1 MALDFGS
8 LIEAGSASVLNELLA
23 PLRDD
28 DGIALPSRYEV
39 RFGAPSGSR
48 GTGCP
53 GASQNLFSQI
63 LFEDIG
69 GGITRDVAYQCH
81 TIALPSRAL
90 TTVPDETIY
99 GPARNLVQGYTFGD
113 VNATL
118 YCHNDMREKKFF
130 ETWQRIAF
138 NPQTF
143 AMGYYDDYVGNVKIY
158 TLDQQYNRRYG
169 VELVEAFPE
178 TLSEQALSG
187 AVATSAMEITV
198 GFKSRYWRNLT
209 DESELPKPLLDRL
222 QNVLG
227 DHVERHLL
235 SRIPKVLRRL

>member
-1 MALDFGS
+1 MALNFGS

-23 PLRDD
+23 PMRDD

-39 RFGAPSGSR
+39 RFGVPSGSR
-48 GTGCP
+48 GTGGP

-69 GGITRDVAYQCH
+69 GGITKDVAYQCH
-81 TIALPSRAL
+81 TIALPARAL
-90 TTVPDETIY
+90 TTVADDTIY

-113 VNATL
+113 VSATL

-158 TLDQQYNRRYG
+158 TLDQQNNRRYG

-178 TLSEQALSG
+178 SLSEQTLSG
-187 AVATSAMEITV
+187 SAATSAMEITV
-198 GFKSRYWRNLT
+198 GFKYRYWKNLT

-227 DHVERHLL
+227 NQVERQLL
-235 SRIPKVLRRL
+235 SRIPKVLRKL

>member
-48 GTGCP
+48 GTGGP

-69 GGITRDVAYQCH
+69 GGITKDVAFQCNSI
-81 TIALPSRAL
+81 TLPSRGL

-113 VNATL
+113 VSATL

-158 TLDQQYNRRYG
+158 TLDQQNNRRYG

-198 GFKSRYWRNLT
+198 GFKYRYWRNLT

-227 DHVERHLL
+227 DQVERQLL